1 MSSEEVKRK
10 IEDLSSE
17 IEKHNYNYYSLSKPE
32 ISDYDFDKL
41 LEELIALEKEY
52 PEFQLPDSPSQKVG
66 GTVTKEFKTVKHKY
80 PMLSLANTYSE
91 KEIWDF
97 DKRVKKI
104 IGNDVEYVCELKYDG
119 VAIGI
124 TYVNGSLIKAVT
136 RGDGVKGDDVTNN
149 VKTIKSIPLK
159 LRGDFPAEF
168 EIRGEIFFPHKGF
181 QKLNEKKI
189 ENGDTAFANP
199 RNAASGT
206 LKMQDSATVAQ
217 RPLDCF
223 LYSLQGENLSF
234 NTHYESLKNAGK
246 WGLKISPNIAICK
259 KTEDIFEY
267 INDWNTGRSELAY
280 DIDGV
285 VIKVNSI
292 SDHQRLGYT
301 AKSPRWA
308 IAYKFKAERVATK
321 LLSIVY
327 QVGRTGAVTPVAN
340 LNPVFLA
347 GTTVKRATLHN
358 ADIISKLDVRVG
370 DTVFVEKGGEI
381 IPKIVGVE
389 LEKRPEHLLPTKFIK
404 NCPECNTPLI
414 RKEGEAAHYC
424 TNENGCPPQI
434 KGKLEHFI
442 SRKAMNIDSL
452 GEGKIEMLFDNNLV
466 NNVADLYDLSYDKM
480 IDLEKTYP
488 ATEEKKERKISFKDK
503 TVNNILK
510 GVENSKDTN
519 FESVLFALGI
529 RYVGETVAKKLA
541 RHFKNIDSL
550 MIADFDELIDVDEVG
565 ERIAQAVIDF
575 FNEGKNKI
583 LISRLQQKGLCF
595 EIDDESEDII
605 NKLDGKSFVVS
616 GVFEKFSRNE
626 IKRLIEKNAG
636 KNVSAISLKTDYVLA
651 GENMGP
657 AKLKKANE
665 LSIPII
671 SEEEFLKMIA
681 L

>member
-104 IGNDVEYVCELKYDG
+104 IGSDVEYVCELKYDG

-159 LRGDFPAEF
+159 LRGDYPAEF

-414 RKEGEAAHYC
+414 RQEGEAAHYC

-665 LSIPII
+665 LGISIIF
-671 SEEEFLKMIA
+671 EEEFLKMIK
-681 L
+681 

>member
-41 LEELIALEKEY
+41 LEKLIALEKEY

-104 IGNDVEYVCELKYDG
+104 IGSDVEYVCELKYDG

-223 LYSLQGENLSF
+223 LYSLQGENLFF

-414 RKEGEAAHYC
+414 RQEGEAAHYC

-565 ERIAQAVIDF
+565 ERIAQAVIDYF
-575 FNEGKNKI
+575 SEEKNKN

-665 LSIPII
+665 LGISIIF
-671 SEEEFLKMIA
+671 EEEFLKMIK
-681 L
+681 

>member
-1 MSSEEVKRK
+1 
-10 IEDLSSE
+10 
-17 IEKHNYNYYSLSKPE
+17 
-32 ISDYDFDKL
+32 
-41 LEELIALEKEY
+41 
-52 PEFQLPDSPSQKVG
+52 
-66 GTVTKEFKTVKHKY
+66 
-80 PMLSLANTYSE
+80 
-91 KEIWDF
+91 
-97 DKRVKKI
+97 
-104 IGNDVEYVCELKYDG
+104 
-119 VAIGI
+119 
-124 TYVNGSLIKAVT
+124 
-136 RGDGVKGDDVTNN
+136 
-149 VKTIKSIPLK
+149 
-159 LRGDFPAEF
+159 
-168 EIRGEIFFPHKGF
+168 
-181 QKLNEKKI
+181 
-189 ENGDTAFANP
+189 
-199 RNAASGT
+199 
-206 LKMQDSATVAQ
+206 
-217 RPLDCF
+217 
-223 LYSLQGENLSF
+223 
-234 NTHYESLKNAGK
+234 
-246 WGLKISPNIAICK
+246 
-259 KTEDIFEY
+259 
-267 INDWNTGRSELAY
+267 
-280 DIDGV
+280 
-285 VIKVNSI
+285 
-292 SDHQRLGYT
+292 LGYT

-414 RKEGEAAHYC
+414 RQEGEAAHYC

-565 ERIAQAVIDF
+565 ERIAQAVIDYF
-575 FNEGKNKI
+575 YEEKNKN
-583 LISRLQQKGLCF
+583 LISRLKQKGLCF

-616 GVFEKFSRNE
+616 GVFEKYSRNE
-626 IKRLIEKNAG
+626 IKKLIEKNAG

-665 LSIPII
+665 LGISII
-671 SEEEFLKMIA
+671 SEEDFLKMIA